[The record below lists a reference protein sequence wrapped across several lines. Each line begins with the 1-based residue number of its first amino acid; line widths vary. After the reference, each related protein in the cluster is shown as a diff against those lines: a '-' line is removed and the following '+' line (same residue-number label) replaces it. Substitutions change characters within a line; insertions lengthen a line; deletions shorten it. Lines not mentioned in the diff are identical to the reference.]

1 MKVLSRIEDKR
12 ITSWNI
18 FVEITIGE
26 YLDFAID
33 ILENNDMQRKRIKS
47 SKSVYSLLKT
57 DLKRG
62 CVIPPLVLALTES
75 GIIDE
80 KTSDEQIVQYLNM
93 NPQNLMILDGL
104 QRTYTMLAA
113 KEELEKECDSR
124 KLNEFLGQ
132 KLRLEVYTGINKF
145 GILYRMLTLNTGQ
158 TPMSTRHQIEILYKN
173 LVDTDIDGVKLV
185 TETEGKIKPSVK
197 ELKFKDAVEGFN
209 SYIYRDELPIDRQ
222 DLLDNI
228 KMLENLSRE
237 NTQID
242 LFKEFI
248 CSYVMFME
256 KVEKLVDTENLCFE
270 EYNFRGDPFGKNII
284 KVFNGSQALTGF
296 GAAIG
301 RLKDFGKLS
310 SFEALNA
317 MFEGLKTGGNEE
329 NEWFVELLLGLEKVR
344 AESKKIGNGQRM
356 FFQYFFRELFNSE
369 SDSYLNLYNA
379 AVNCYQ
385 KYRSQV

>member
-1 MKVLSRIEDKR
+1 MNILSRIEDKR
-12 ITSWNI
+12 INSWNI
-18 FVEITIGE
+18 FIEITIGD
-26 YLDFAID
+26 YLGFAVD
-33 ILENNDMQRKRIKS
+33 ILKNNDMQRKKVKS

-62 CVIPPLVLALTES
+62 CVIPPLVLALTDS
-75 GIIDE
+75 VVIDE
-80 KTSDEQIVQYLNM
+80 NATDKQILEYVNS

-104 QRTYTMLAA
+104 QRTYTMIAA
-113 KEELEKECDSR
+113 KEELEKENSLK
-124 KLNEFLGQ
+124 KLSSFMSQ
-132 KLRLEVYTGINKF
+132 KLRMEIYIGINKF

-185 TETEGKIKPSVK
+185 TETEGRAKPSVR

-222 DLLDNI
+222 DLLDNV

-237 NTQID
+237 STQTD

-248 CSYVMFME
+248 SSYVLLME
-256 KVEKLVDTENLCFE
+256 KLENLVNLE
-270 EYNFRGDPFGKNII
+270 ELEFDGYGFRGEPFGRNIV
-284 KVFNGSQALTGF
+284 KVFNTSQALTGF
-296 GAAIG
+296 GAAVA
-301 RLKDFGKLS
+301 RLKDFNKLP
-310 SFEALNA
+310 SFEELNSLLDKI
-317 MFEGLKTGGNEE
+317 ETGKNEI
-329 NEWFVELLLGLEKVR
+329 NEWFIELLLGLDKVK

-356 FFQYFFRELFNSE
+356 LFQYFFRELFNSE
-369 SDSYLNLYNA
+369 SDSYLNLYNSA
-379 AVNCYQ
+379 INSYQ

>member
-26 YLDFAID
+26 YLDFAMD
-33 ILENNDMQRKRIKS
+33 ILENNDLQRKRIKS

-80 KTSDEQIVQYLNM
+80 KTSDEQIVQYLNV

-104 QRTYTMLAA
+104 QRTYTMIAA

-124 KLNEFLGQ
+124 NLNEFLGQ

-173 LVDTDIDGVKLV
+173 LVDKDIDGVKLV

-270 EYNFRGDPFGKNII
+270 EYNFRGDPFGENII
-284 KVFNGSQALTGF
+284 KVFNGSPALTGF

>member
-12 ITSWNI
+12 INSWNV
-18 FVEITIGE
+18 FVEITIGD
-26 YLDFAID
+26 YLNFATK
-33 ILENNDMQRKRIKS
+33 ILENNDMQRKKVKS

-57 DLKRG
+57 DLTRG

-75 GIIDE
+75 SVIDE
-80 KTSDEQIVQYLNM
+80 ETANEQILNYI
-93 NPQNLMILDGL
+93 NTNSKSLMILDGL
-104 QRTYTMLAA
+104 QRTYTMITA
-113 KEELEKECDSR
+113 KEELEKEGDTQ
-124 KLNEFLGQ
+124 KLNGFLNQ
-132 KLRLEVYTGINKF
+132 RLRLEIYIGINKF

-173 LVDTDIDGVKLV
+173 LVDADIDGIKLV
-185 TETEGKIKPSVK
+185 TETEGKVKPSIY

-209 SYIYRDELPIDRQ
+209 SYMYRDELPIDRQ

-237 NTQID
+237 NTQVD

-248 CSYVMFME
+248 CSYVKIME
-256 KVEKLVDTENLCFE
+256 RFDALVDTKEIEFE
-270 EYNFRGDPFGKNII
+270 EYNFKGEPFGKSII
-284 KVFNGSQALTGF
+284 KVFNCSQALTGF

-301 RLKDFGKLS
+301 RLKDYDKLE
-310 SFEALNA
+310 SFDVLNS
-317 MFEGLKTGGNEE
+317 MLDKLECGGNEQ

-356 FFQYFFRELFNSE
+356 LFQYFFRELFNPE
-369 SDSYLNLYNA
+369 GDSHLDLYNA
-379 AVNCYQ
+379 AENSYQ

>member
-18 FVEITIGE
+18 FVEITIGD
-26 YLDFAID
+26 YLEFAMD
-33 ILENNDMQRKRIKS
+33 ILENNDMQRKKVKS

-80 KTSDEQIVQYLNM
+80 KTSNDKIQEYISE

-104 QRTYTMLAA
+104 QRTYTMISA
-113 KEELEKECDSR
+113 KEELEKENDS
-124 KLNEFLGQ
+124 KVLSNFLNQ
-132 KLRLEVYTGINKF
+132 KLRLEIYTGINKF

-173 LVDTDIDGVKLV
+173 LVDTDIDGIRLV
-185 TETEGKIKPSVK
+185 TETEGKVKPSIH

-248 CSYVMFME
+248 CSYVTLME
-256 KVEKLVDTENLCFE
+256 SLEEFVEAAELEFD
-270 EYNFRGDPFGKNII
+270 EYNFRGEPFGKNII
-284 KVFNGSQALTGF
+284 KVFNSSQALTGF

-310 SFEALNA
+310 SFNVLNSLFSEIVA
-317 MFEGLKTGGNEE
+317 GGDEQ
-329 NEWFVELLLGLEKVR
+329 NEWFIELLIGLEKVR
-344 AESKKIGNGQRM
+344 TESKKIGNGQRM

-379 AVNCYQ
+379 ATNSFQ

>member
-18 FVEITIGE
+18 FVEITIGD
-26 YLDFAID
+26 YLKFAMD
-33 ILENNDMQRKRIKS
+33 ILENNDMQRKKVKS

-80 KTSDEQIVQYLNM
+80 NTSNDKMQEYISE
-93 NPQNLMILDGL
+93 NPKNLMILDGL
-104 QRTYTMLAA
+104 QRTYTMIAA
-113 KEELEKECDSR
+113 KEELEKENDPKVLSNF
-124 KLNEFLGQ
+124 LNQ
-132 KLRLEVYTGINKF
+132 KLRLEIYTGINKF

-173 LVDTDIDGVKLV
+173 LVDTDIDGIRLV
-185 TETEGKIKPSVK
+185 TETEGKVKPSIH

-248 CSYVMFME
+248 CSYVMLME
-256 KVEKLVDTENLCFE
+256 KLEKSVDIDELEFD
-270 EYNFRGDPFGKNII
+270 EYDFRSEPFGKNII

-301 RLKDFGKLS
+301 RLRDFGKLS
-310 SFEALNA
+310 SFNVLNSL
-317 MFEGLKTGGNEE
+317 FSKISTGGDEQ
-329 NEWFVELLLGLEKVR
+329 NEWFIELLIGLEKVR

-379 AVNCYQ
+379 ATNSFQ